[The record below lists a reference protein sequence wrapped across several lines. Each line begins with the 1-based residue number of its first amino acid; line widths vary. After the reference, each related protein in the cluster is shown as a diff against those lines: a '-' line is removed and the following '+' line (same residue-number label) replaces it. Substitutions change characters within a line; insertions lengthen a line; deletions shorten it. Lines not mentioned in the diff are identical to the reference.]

1 MVVGLE
7 HVILIWSCS
16 EEIELEVRV
25 SLNFDWEI
33 QFGFLGLRL
42 FVFFFFFFM
51 SGLVFLY
58 KHSMKKSLSRRNV
71 RFF

>member
-16 EEIELEVRV
+16 EEMELEVRV

-33 QFGFLGLRL
+33 RFGFLGLRL
-42 FVFFFFFFM
+42 FFFF
-51 SGLVFLY
+51 L
-58 KHSMKKSLSRRNV
+58 
-71 RFF
+71 